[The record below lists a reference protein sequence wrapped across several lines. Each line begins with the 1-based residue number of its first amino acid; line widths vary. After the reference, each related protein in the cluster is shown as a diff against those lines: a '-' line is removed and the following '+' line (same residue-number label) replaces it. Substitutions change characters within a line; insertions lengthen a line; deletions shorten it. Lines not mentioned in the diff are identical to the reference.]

1 MGYRDLN
8 NRGLHAMRMQQF
20 MQGGGQPQMAPPQ
33 MEAKQSP
40 IDELIPAIKSAL
52 EQGAALPDVII
63 SLAQNQV
70 PIQAIQQALMAAGIA
85 QEEIQQAFQMLQQQQ
100 AELES
105 QSQQTEGP
113 VEPSAQPQE
122 GAPAPE
128 MAPEQ
133 AQMPMAQDGTEVGF
147 AQQGQNN
154 AGPTVNSDIPEYQEP
169 VEEVISER
177 LDEDGKVIKDNYEYK
192 KTTDP
197 NTGQVFYETRKK
209 GSKNWT
215 DAGEEGSTKYR
226 AITDVFGDDKT
237 GYKDS
242 PERAQWMNFLGDEYK
257 KDQDAKQMTAAMS
270 AAEDQGIDFSKYGVK
285 VINYPYGYQG
295 VNGRGSMP
303 PGHIEAVFYDKATGE
318 PVNEINGMPTRINRW
333 GSGWGGEGQ
342 GRISGDEGF
351 TQPEVNFDALDIAGV
366 RSADLDLTPEQMMN
380 FIGEAN
386 KFRGTSYKNLTESQK
401 NFLKM
406 IPGVG
411 NDLSQVPFAFG
422 TGSDD
427 NYDFLASNCADGVCR
442 GLNLDRDQ
450 FTSAGI
456 TNPEKVM
463 DYILQGNNVSNV
475 KGKKGPS
482 KEEFL
487 KNTIDQSGIN
497 QYTIGGLSDK
507 NINVLSNFADNI
519 SREEAQN
526 AAKYA
531 PMAVDYAKRT
541 GEVLDRGIDLDQSL
555 GDMVTNTRKYWRD
568 LALNSAGTGIAGYL
582 ALPDG
587 TIPTVLDAGAREYI
601 YEPIKDATGG
611 LIDLDQSAGDMWDNT
626 VDYWKREG
634 IGGLWP
640 FEHGG
645 QPGKYSSIINNNKMK
660 YSNLFKNGGGYNNP
674 GFRAL
679 PQYVQNKIKRNAQE
693 GVEIAEAMPLDIS
706 AEQQAYM
713 DAKAAYDAEMAR
725 VQGVRNKTAE
735 LARQYG
741 DAGASYSDVGISD
754 RLANWIDDTGFACNT
769 YSCQIMR
776 EAGATI
782 PQGTEPFEMNG
793 RTYRPGDKLPIIP
806 GNAQFNSY
814 ADKLGFELMPK
825 GTMPTEAGDLIRGH
839 MYNAGPGAGSG
850 SFHSVLS
857 AGYGDDKTLDLYNN
871 PGGVYSGYTM
881 RGQDG
886 SDPMATGEGDYYT
899 KDSGVM
905 RYVGDTA
912 RLKEAMDKAKQAYD
926 GSMPLDQSVVDSNPN
941 SIANLT
947 RQYGGEENM
956 AVMQEASQ
964 GQGGPEAEVQRLIAI
979 IQKQQAQMMQMQQQM
994 QQMMQGQQEVG
1005 QAETAMQPTY
1015 RTQSAQKQS
1024 GGTVDLDTATIAKIM
1039 AAGGS
1044 VKFK

>member
-1 MGYRDLN
+1 
-8 NRGLHAMRMQQF
+8 MRMQQF

-52 EQGAALPDVII
+52 EQGAALPDVIV

-113 VEPSAQPQE
+113 IEPSAQPQE

-133 AQMPMAQDGTEVGF
+133 AQMPMAQEGAEVGF

-154 AGPTVNSDIPEYQEP
+154 VGPSINSDIPEYQEP
-169 VEEVISER
+169 IEEVISER
-177 LDEDGKVIKDNYEYK
+177 LDDEGKVIKDPYEYK

-197 NTGQVFYETRKK
+197 NTGQVFYERRRKDRK
-209 GSKNWT
+209 GKYKDWS
-215 DAGEEGSTKYR
+215 DAGEEGSISYR
-226 AITDVFGDDKT
+226 AITDIFGDDKT

-242 PERAQWMNFLGDEYK
+242 PERADHIAGLKQGYRDMMAAQK
-257 KDQDAKQMTAAMS
+257 VKDFQAA
-270 AAEDQGIDFSKYGVK
+270 ANDQGIDFSKYGVK
-285 VINYPYGYQG
+285 VINYPYGYEG
-295 VNGRGSMP
+295 INGRGAMP
-303 PGHIEAVFYDKATGE
+303 PGHIEAVFYDKATGK

-333 GSGWGGEGQ
+333 GSGYGGDGP
-342 GRISGDEGF
+342 RITGDEGF
-351 TQPEVNFDALDIAGV
+351 TQPEVNFDALNMPGV
-366 RSADLDLTPEQMMN
+366 RSADLDLTPEQMMH

-411 NDLSQVPFAFG
+411 DDVTQVPMAFG

-450 FTSAGI
+450 FITGGI
-456 TNPEKVM
+456 TNPEEVM

-475 KGKKGPS
+475 QGKKGPS
-482 KEEFL
+482 REEFL
-487 KNTIDQSGIN
+487 KTMIDQTPFSQN
-497 QYTIGGLSDK
+497 YTIGGLSNK
-507 NINVLSNFADNI
+507 NINVLSDFVDNI

-526 AAKYA
+526 LAKHA
-531 PMAVDYAKRT
+531 PEAVQGFNNLK
-541 GEVLDRGIDLDQSL
+541 EVGSRGIDLDQSF
-555 GDMVTNTRKYWRD
+555 GDMLTNTGKWWSDGARNLGQTLYH
-568 LALNSAGTGIAGYL
+568 GYS

-587 TIPTVLDAGAREYI
+587 TIPTALDAGAREYI
-601 YEPIKDATGG
+601 YEPIYDATGG
-611 LIDLDQSAGDMWDNT
+611 LIDLDQSAGDMLDNT
-626 VDYWKREG
+626 IDYWRREG

-640 FEHGG
+640 FGHGG
-645 QPGKYSSIINNNKMK
+645 QPGKYSSVINNNKMK

-693 GVEIAEAMPLDIS
+693 GTEIAEAMPLDIS

-741 DAGASYSDVGISD
+741 DANASYSDVGISD

-782 PQGTEPFEMNG
+782 PQGTEPFKMNG

-825 GTMPTEAGDLIRGH
+825 GTMPTEKGDLIRGH
-839 MYNAGPGAGSG
+839 MYNAGPGATSG

-857 AGYGDDKTLDLYNN
+857 AGYGDDETLDLYNN
-871 PGGVYSGYTM
+871 PGGVYSGYMM
-881 RGQDG
+881 REQDG
-886 SDPMATGEGDYYT
+886 SDPMATGAGDYYT

-926 GSMPLDQSVVDSNPN
+926 ASMPLDQSVVDSNPN
-941 SIANLT
+941 SIANLS

-956 AVMQEASQ
+956 GVIQEAPQ
-964 GQGGPEAEVQRLIAI
+964 GEANPTAEIQRLIAI
-979 IQKQQAQMMQMQQQM
+979 IQKQQAQMQQMQQQM

-1024 GGTVDLDTATIAKIM
+1024 GGTVDLDTETIAKIM

>member
-295 VNGRGSMP
+295 INGRGSMP

-497 QYTIGGLSDK
+497 KYTIGGLSDK

-645 QPGKYSSIINNNKMK
+645 QPGKYSSVINNNKMK

-725 VQGVRNKTAE
+725 VQGVRQKTAE

-754 RLANWIDDTGFACNT
+754 RLANWIDDTGFAC
-769 YSCQIMR
+769 
-776 EAGATI
+776 
-782 PQGTEPFEMNG
+782 EPFEMNG

>member
-52 EQGAALPDVII
+52 EQGAALPDVIV

-70 PIQAIQQALMAAGIA
+70 PIEAIQQALMAAGIA

-113 VEPSAQPQE
+113 VEPSAQPQG

-133 AQMPMAQDGTEVGF
+133 AQMPMAQGGAEIGF

-154 AGPTVNSDIPEYQEP
+154 VGPSINSDIPEYQEP
-169 VEEVISER
+169 IEEVISER
-177 LDEDGKVIKDNYEYK
+177 LDEEGKVIKDNWEYK

-197 NTGQVFYETRKK
+197 NTGQIFYERRKK
-209 GSKNWT
+209 GSKNWI
-215 DAGEEGSTKYR
+215 DAGEEGSNSYR
-226 AITDVFGDDKT
+226 AITDIFGDDKT
-237 GYKDS
+237 NWKSS
-242 PERAQWMNFLGDEYK
+242 PERADHVAGLKQGYRDMMAAQK
-257 KDQDAKQMTAAMS
+257 AKELEAA
-270 AAEDQGIDFSKYGVK
+270 AQEQGIDFSKYGVK
-285 VINYPYGYQG
+285 VINYPYEYKG
-295 VNGRGSMP
+295 MP
-303 PGHIEAVFYDKATGE
+303 PGHIEAVFYDKETGE
-318 PVNEINGMPTRINRW
+318 PMNEVGGISTRINRW
-333 GSGWGGEGQ
+333 GSGYGGDGP
-342 GRISGDEGF
+342 RITGDEGY
-351 TQPEVNFDALDIAGV
+351 TQALVDFDALNMPGV
-366 RSADLDLTPEQMMN
+366 RSADLDLTPEQMMQ
-380 FIGEAN
+380 FIAEAN
-386 KFRGTSYKNLTESQK
+386 KFKGTSYKNLNEKQK

-406 IPGVG
+406 INP
-411 NDLSQVPFAFG
+411 DISQIPMAFG

-427 NYDFLASNCADGVCR
+427 NYDFLTSNCADGVCR
-442 GLNLDRDQ
+442 GLGLDRDQ

-463 DYILQGNNVSNV
+463 DYILQGNNISNV
-475 KGKKGPS
+475 QGKKGPS

-487 KNTIDQSGIN
+487 KNVIDQSGIN
-497 QYTIGGLSDK
+497 KYTIGGLSDK
-507 NINVLSNFADNI
+507 NINMLSDFVDNI

-526 AAKYA
+526 LATYA
-531 PMAVDYAKRT
+531 PIAAHYGNKT
-541 GEVLDRGIDLDQSL
+541 KEVLNRGIDLDQSF
-555 GDMVTNTRKYWRD
+555 GDMLTNTGNYWRD
-568 LALNSAGTGIAGYL
+568 LIKNSAATGIAGYM

-587 TIPTVLDAGAREYI
+587 TIPTALDAGAREYI

-611 LIDLDQSAGDMWDNT
+611 LIDLDQSAGDMFDNT
-626 VDYWKREG
+626 VKYWKREG

-640 FEHGG
+640 FEQGG
-645 QPGKYSSIINNNKMK
+645 QPNKYSSIINGNKMK

-674 GFRAL
+674 GFRSL

-693 GVEIAEAMPLDIS
+693 GTEIAEAIPLDIS

-735 LARQYG
+735 LARKYG
-741 DAGASYSDVGISD
+741 DANASYSDVGISD
-754 RLANWIDDTGFACNT
+754 RLANWINDTGFACNT

-825 GTMPTEAGDLIRGH
+825 GTLPTEAGDLVRGH
-839 MYNAGPGAGSG
+839 MYNAGPGASSG

-857 AGYGDDKTLDLYNN
+857 AGYGDDEILDLYNN
-871 PGGVYSGYTM
+871 PGGVYSGYQKS
-881 RGQDG
+881 GFEG
-886 SDPMATGEGDYYT
+886 SDPDFYT
-899 KDSGVM
+899 NDSGVM
-905 RYVGDTA
+905 RYVGDSI

-926 GSMPLDQSVVDSNPN
+926 ATMPLDQSVVDSNPN

-947 RQYGGEENM
+947 RQYGGEGM
-956 AVMQEASQ
+956 AEIQQ
-964 GQGGPEAEVQRLIAI
+964 GPQRTPSTEELMAI
-979 IQKQQAQMMQMQQQM
+979 IQKQQMQMQQMQMQM
-994 QQMMQGQQEVG
+994 QQMMQAQQAEKEVG
-1005 QAETAMQPTY
+1005 QAEMAMQPTY

-1024 GGTVDLDTATIAKIM
+1024 GGTVELDTETIAKIM